1 MSKDQN
7 VVGYSKYP
15 LEKIFEET
23 KSNELRIAVTA
34 PLKEMLGSSSETGT
48 RVLAQ

>member
-1 MSKDQN
+1 MSEDQN
-7 VVGYSKYP
+7 IVRASKYP
-15 LEKIFEET
+15 LDKIFREVNG
-23 KSNELRIAVTA
+23 KELRIAVTA